1 MRLWTLHPCY
11 LDAKGLVAVWRE
23 GLLAQKV
30 LQDKT
35 SGYQHHPQLLRFR
48 QQPAPLVALASYL
61 VVVAAEAQE
70 RGYNFDRTKISTA
83 PLSPLIAETEGQLH
97 YEWVH
102 LLGKLQQRDPQRY
115 QQGQTLLRPEP
126 HPLFT
131 IVPGPIRAWEKVKA
145 VEHLAKEGKVL

>member
-1 MRLWTLHPCY
+1 MRLWTLHPRY

-30 LQDKT
+30 LQGKT
-35 SGYQHHPQLLRFR
+35 RGYHHHPQLLRFR
-48 QQPAPLVALASYL
+48 QQSAPLGALATYL
-61 VVVAAEAQE
+61 FAIATEAQE
-70 RGYNFDRTKISTA
+70 RGYNFDRTKIGAGLTA
-83 PLSPLIAETEGQLH
+83 QLIEETEGQLR
-97 YEWVH
+97 YEWAH

-131 IVPGPIRAWEKVKA
+131 IVSGPIREWEKVKA
-145 VEHLAKEGKVL
+145 VENLAKAGKVL